1 MTAPR
6 TTRAAGATW
15 PPAEIARRRAASDRK
30 KRPRPHE
37 VGAER
42 LGQLHQPV
50 INDRMPQ
57 LNADRAPSVRHH
69 RDPTEPD
76 SVRPRPLE
84 VDALDLILGE
94 VEVLHALQALDHLF
108 VLVGG
113 QRRHQLA
120 VDVALHRACE
130 LRPSMAAR
138 IDAEEPRRREVEPV
152 ADPSAEESSRQK
164 AAHESADERFAH
176 PRTARIDTPDP
187 PKRTAV
193 ISARIP
199 SAVSSAPRPPRSRP
213 IGPWTVASCSSVIP
227 SLRSA
232 EARAGGVARP
242 RRVSAVR

>member
-1 MTAPR
+1 MVIIFFQ
-6 TTRAAGATW
+6 
-15 PPAEIARRRAASDRK
+15 AEDGI
-30 KRPRPHE
+30 
-37 VGAER
+37 
-42 LGQLHQPV
+42 
-50 INDRMPQ
+50 
-57 LNADRAPSVRHH
+57 
-69 RDPTEPD
+69 RDLT
-76 SVRPRPLE
+76 VTG
-84 VDALDLILGE
+84 VQTCALPIY
-94 VEVLHALQALDHLF
+94 LF

-199 SAVSSAPRPPRSRP
+199 SAVSSAPRPP
-213 IGPWTVASCSSVIP
+213 
-227 SLRSA
+227 
-232 EARAGGVARP
+232 
-242 RRVSAVR
+242 